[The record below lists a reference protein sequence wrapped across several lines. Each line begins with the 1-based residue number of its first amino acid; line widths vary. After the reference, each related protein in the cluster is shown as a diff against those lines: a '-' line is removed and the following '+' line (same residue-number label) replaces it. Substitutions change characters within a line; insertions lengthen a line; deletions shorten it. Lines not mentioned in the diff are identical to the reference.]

1 MRQIKWSNPI
11 KIGFAHGRFQTV
23 TGPSEALNCMA
34 DLWPDRRG
42 PFYVAARSVC
52 RAAVDGR
59 KSAEE
64 AREVFVSAMREAHL
78 KIQAGSAAP

>member
-1 MRQIKWSNPI
+1 MRHIKWSNPI
-11 KIGFAHGRFQTV
+11 EIGFAHGSSQMV

-34 DLWPDRRG
+34 NLWPDRRG

-52 RAAVDGR
+52 RAAIDGR

-64 AREVFVSAMREAHL
+64 AREMFISAMREAHL
-78 KIQAGSAAP
+78 KIH

>member
-1 MRQIKWSNPI
+1 MRHIKWSNPI
-11 KIGFAHGRFQTV
+11 QVGFTPGSAKMV
-23 TGPSEALNCMA
+23 SGPSEALHCLA

-52 RAAVDGR
+52 RAAIDGR

-64 AREVFVSAMREAHL
+64 ARELFISAVREAHL
-78 KIQAGSAAP
+78 KTH